1 MFQTNY
7 NKMKKIIFTL
17 AFSCLIWTSKANT
30 TKPVDSKKEEIE
42 VNINLTDVKDDQVL
56 VTVKAPKIKTDII
69 TYNLPKTVPGTYS
82 VDDYGKYI
90 ADFKAYDS
98 KGNLLTVT
106 KTDDNTWS
114 IAKAKTLV
122 KVTYLVNDTFDTEKG
137 RGFGKDDVFSPA
149 GTNID
154 VNKNFMLN
162 LHGFVGYFQDKK
174 EMPYKVTIT
183 HPETLWGATSMIDK
197 DGSKTTDLFEMPLY
211 SELLENP
218 IMYSKPDY
226 TTFTV
231 DGMDI
236 QIAVYSPSGKFT
248 AESITPEMK
257 TMMTAQKTFLGKV
270 NSTKKYTVILYLS
283 TMAPSDAK
291 GFGALEHPTATTV
304 VMPEMMPKDELVKQM
319 KDVVSHEFFHIV
331 TPLTIHSKEIQY
343 FDYNAP
349 KMSQH
354 LWMYEGVTEYFAN
367 LFQINQGLI
376 DENEFYSR
384 IAEKIEGANAMND
397 TMPFTTMSANVLT
410 EPYKDQYLN
419 VYQKGALIGMCLDIQ
434 IREKSGGKRGILDLM
449 HQLSNEYGVSKPFND
464 ADLFAKITSLTY
476 PEIGE
481 FLNKYVS
488 GPTPIPYYEYLAKVG
503 VTKVTQKTPEGIF
516 LKGQI
521 PYISVNKENKEIFV
535 APNKELTIFY
545 STLDLKAGD
554 VILAIND
561 KPYSLDNIY
570 DMISE
575 SQKWKENDAI
585 TIKIKRDGKEQE
597 LKGLVK
603 LPYIDTDGLEATDT
617 SKATLKEA
625 WLKG

>member
-1 MFQTNY
+1 
-7 NKMKKIIFTL
+7 MKKIIFAL
-17 AFSCLIWTSKANT
+17 AFSSLIWTSKAST
-30 TKPVDSKKEEIE
+30 TNPVDSKKEGIE

-56 VTVKAPKIKTDII
+56 VTVKAPKIKTDEI
-69 TYNLPKTVPGTYS
+69 TYSLPKTVPGTYS

-90 ADFKAYDS
+90 ADFKAYDK
-98 KGNLLTVT
+98 KGNLLTVS

-114 IAKAKTLV
+114 IKNAKTLV
-122 KVTYLVNDTFDTEKG
+122 KITYLVNDTFDTEKG
-137 RGFGKDDVFSPA
+137 RGFGQDDVFSPA

-154 VNKNFMLN
+154 AGKNFMLN

-183 HPETLWGATSMIDK
+183 HPAALFGATSMIDK
-197 DGSKTTDLFEMPLY
+197 DGTSTSDVFEMPLY

-226 TTFTV
+226 TSFTV

-236 QIAVYSPSGKFT
+236 EIAVYSPSGKFT

-283 TMAPSDAK
+283 TMSPTDAK

-384 IAEKIEGANAMND
+384 IAEKIQGANAMND

-410 EPYKDQYLN
+410 EPYKAQYLN

-434 IREKSGGKRGILDLM
+434 IRESSGGKRGILDLM
-449 HQLSNEYGVSKPFND
+449 HQLSNEYGVSKPFD
-464 ADLFAKITSLTY
+464 DSELFAKITSLTY
-476 PEIGE
+476 PEVGE
-481 FLNKYVS
+481 FLTKYVS
-488 GPTPIPYYEYLAKVG
+488 GPTPIPYYDYLAKVG
-503 VTKVTQKTPEGIF
+503 VTKVTKKTPDGIF
-516 LKGQI
+516 LQGQT
-521 PYISVNKENKEIFV
+521 PFVGVNKENKEIFV
-535 APNKELTIFY
+535 APNKELHIFY
-545 STLDLKAGD
+545 TTLDLKGGD
-554 VILAIND
+554 VIVSIND

-570 DMISE
+570 EMISD
-575 SQKWKENDAI
+575 SQKWKENDPI
-585 TIKIKRDGKEQE
+585 SIKIKRDGKEQTI
-597 LKGLVK
+597 KGNVK
-603 LPYIDTDGLEATDT
+603 FPYVDSESPEATDA
-617 SKATLKEA
+617 SKAALRTA